1 MHPTQQKQVL
11 KSQLFFFDH
20 LIIINQWA
28 PILKAKRNL
37 WHNRVKWTDKVN
49 NFIMDWSE
57 KLV

>member
-1 MHPTQQKQVL
+1 MHPLHAPNPTETSL
-11 KSQLFFFDH
+11 REPALFFDH

-49 NFIMDWSE
+49 NFIMD
-57 KLV
+57 